1 MGNIRNVAASVILSF
16 VFLAIFATASLISAP
31 RVASAQN
38 TNYKGLV
45 QCDGFVTDAA
55 TQKKCD
61 FDAFIGQINYLINWA
76 FFIAIPIASGLL
88 AYAGYYYMF
97 TGEAGHAKAKK
108 IFESVGY
115 GLVFM
120 LIGWF
125 VVHTILVELTKPGMG
140 FGSLIGS

>member
-1 MGNIRNVAASVILSF
+1 MIKKNIVTAAILSSAFVIL
-16 VFLAIFATASLISAP
+16 LALSAFISTPA
-31 RVASAQN
+31 VASAQN
-38 TNYKGLV
+38 TNYTGLV
-45 QCDGFVTDAA
+45 QCDGVVTNPA

-61 FDAFIGQINYLINWA
+61 FDAFIGQINHLINWA

-125 VVHTILVELTKPGMG
+125 VVHTILTELTKPGLG